1 MNNNRKEII
10 NTLDFRSLKGIIN
23 KMKIQVLEN
32 NITTIIKNRKQ
43 QVIYV
48 HIKMENKIDI
58 FMKVTIC
65 HFLRISM
72 IMINIACLFATVA
85 VA

>member
-1 MNNNRKEII
+1 MNNDRKEIM
-10 NTLDFRSLKGIIN
+10 NTLDFWSLKVIIN

-43 QVIYV
+43 QITYV

-65 HFLRISM
+65 HFIRIRI
-72 IMINIACLFATVA
+72 IMINIASLFATVA